1 MTRGAGRALPV
12 PAGRNAAK
20 MDRMTT
26 KRRLVV
32 VVCGAL
38 AIGTACSPGN
48 NFRDVEG
55 VRSQDPDLIESYNNL
70 DGHPNIAKVCID
82 GVAFATTT
90 RDAQAAVQRVP
101 DWDSTC
107 PSGTTEGSGD

>member
-1 MTRGAGRALPV
+1 MTNTNKRSLLVLVAGVAAL
-12 PAGRNAAK
+12 
-20 MDRMTT
+20 
-26 KRRLVV
+26 
-32 VVCGAL
+32 
-38 AIGTACSPGN
+38 GTASACPPGN

-55 VRSQDPDLIESYNNL
+55 VPSKNPDLIEAYNNL

-90 RDAQAAVQRVP
+90 RENNAAIQRIP

-107 PSGTTEGSGD
+107 PGGAEGE

>member
-1 MTRGAGRALPV
+1 
-12 PAGRNAAK
+12 
-20 MDRMTT
+20 MTT
-26 KRRLVV
+26 KTKLVV
-32 VVCGAL
+32 AAIVL
-38 AIGTACSPGN
+38 AGVGTACSPGN

-55 VRSQDPDLIESYNNL
+55 VASKDPDLIEAYNNL

-90 RDAQAAVQRVP
+90 RDAQAAIQRVP

-107 PSGTTEGSGD
+107 PGGEDGGE

>member
-1 MTRGAGRALPV
+1 MTNSKKLLG
-12 PAGRNAAK
+12 
-20 MDRMTT
+20 
-26 KRRLVV
+26 VV
-32 VVCGAL
+32 VGVAAL
-38 AIGTACSPGN
+38 GTACSPGN

-55 VRSQDPDLIESYNNL
+55 VKSQDPDLIESYNNL

-90 RDAQAAVQRVP
+90 REAQAAIQRVP

-107 PSGTTEGSGD
+107 PGGAEGE

>member
-1 MTRGAGRALPV
+1 MTKTKKRALVVLGAGVVAL
-12 PAGRNAAK
+12 GAAC
-20 MDRMTT
+20 T
-26 KRRLVV
+26 
-32 VVCGAL
+32 
-38 AIGTACSPGN
+38 PGN

-55 VRSQDPDLIESYNNL
+55 VKSKDPDLIESYNNL

-90 RDAQAAVQRVP
+90 RENNAAIQRVP

-107 PSGTTEGSGD
+107 PGGDEGGE

>member
-1 MTRGAGRALPV
+1 MT
-12 PAGRNAAK
+12 N
-20 MDRMTT
+20 T
-26 KRRLVV
+26 KKRVV
-32 VVCGAL
+32 VLAAVAL
-38 AIGTACSPGN
+38 AATGAACTPGN

-55 VRSQDPDLIESYNNL
+55 VKSQDPDLIESYNNL

-90 RDAQAAVQRVP
+90 RENNAAIQRIP

-107 PSGTTEGSGD
+107 PSGAEGGN